1 MRLIKMII
9 TATLLIA
16 VVLVAIANSSMIQL
30 KMLPDQL
37 SAEFTKFTAFEPTI
51 ELPLFVIIIGAILVG
66 LLLGYLIEYLREGKH
81 RSAKRTVER
90 EKMIVERELEALKK
104 KTRTEEDEILELL
117 ET

>member
-9 TATLLIA
+9 TAILLIA
-16 VVLVAIANSSMIQL
+16 VVLVALANKEMVTVKL
-30 KMLPDQL
+30 LPDVL
-37 SAEFTKFTAFEPTI
+37 AEQVQPFLPFEPTLT
-51 ELPLFVIIIGAILVG
+51 LPLFGAIICAILVG

-81 RSAKRTVER
+81 RSAKRSVER
-90 EKMIVERELEALKK
+90 EKRAVEQELEALKK